1 MTSSLASKLQIK
13 PGARLAVLNAPGGV
27 PPTFAA
33 ELPGIEVRE
42 GAEGTTDIVL
52 LFVRCLADVG
62 RLLAGAIAAAPAGG
76 PLWIAYPKLTS
87 GVASDLSRDILWRA
101 VEPSGWRPVRQ
112 VALDEVWSAMRFKPM

>member
-1 MTSSLASKLQIK
+1 MSSSLASKLQIK
-13 PGARLAVLNAPGGV
+13 PGARLAVLNAPGGL

-42 GAEGTTDIVL
+42 GAEGAADSVL

-62 RLLAGAIAAAPAGG
+62 RLLGSAIAAAPSGG

-87 GVASDLSRDILWRA
+87 GVASDLSRDILWHA

-112 VALDEVWSAMRFKPM
+112 VALDEIWSAMRFKPV